1 MGTRSRAIGARLQQ
15 VTSQGDRVA
24 ILCPQGLDYVTSF
37 FGAIQAGNIAVPLFA
52 PELPGHAERL
62 DAVLTDA
69 LPAVVLTTTSVSD
82 AVQKFVRL
90 MPREKR
96 PRIIAVD
103 AIPDAVGST
112 FAPVESAPTTSH
124 TCSTPPGST
133 RVPTGVEISH
143 RAAGTNLLQ
152 MVFSIGLEGDCDI
165 HGVSWLPLYHDM
177 GLMMIGFPILY
188 GGHLTFMSPMAFV
201 RRPQRWIQVLSAES
215 QHSHIVSPAPNF
227 AFDMVAQRG
236 LPGDTE
242 VDLSNVVLINGSEP
256 VNL

>member
-1 MGTRSRAIGARLQQ
+1 MTSR
-15 VTSQGDRVA
+15 GDRVA
-24 ILCPQGLDYVTSF
+24 ILAPQGLDYVTSF
-37 FGAIQAGNIAVPLFA
+37 FGSIQAGNIAVPLFA

-69 LPAVVLTTTSVSD
+69 PPAVVLTTTAVAD

-103 AIPDAVGST
+103 AIPDSVGST
-112 FAPVESAPTTSH
+112 FAPVELHTDEIAYLQYTS
-124 TCSTPPGST
+124 GST
-133 RVPTGVEISH
+133 RTPTGVEISH

-152 MVFSIGLEGDCDI
+152 MVLSIGLEGDADDI
-165 HGVSWLPLYHDM
+165 NGVSWLPLYHDM

-201 RRPQRWIQVLSAES
+201 RRPLRWIQVLSDES
-215 QHSHIVSPAPNF
+215 Q
-227 AFDMVAQRG
+227 D
-236 LPGDTE
+236 LPHRFSRTELRVRLGRAAGDAR
-242 VDLSNVVLINGSEP
+242 
-256 VNL
+256 